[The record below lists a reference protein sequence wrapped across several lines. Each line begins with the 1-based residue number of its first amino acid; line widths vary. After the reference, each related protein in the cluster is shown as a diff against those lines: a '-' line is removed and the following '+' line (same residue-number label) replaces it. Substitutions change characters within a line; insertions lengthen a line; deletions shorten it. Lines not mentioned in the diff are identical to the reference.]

1 MPKIHLQQHR
11 FTYIACGPFNKKKK
25 RIKKNR
31 IKKFKET
38 GDSQYIYQ
46 NELQSVTKIVRLVP
60 PVPMSN
66 VGYKFARSFLATTA
80 WKSFS
85 NLDATLNQS

>member
-11 FTYIACGPFNKKKK
+11 FTYIACGPFTKKK
-25 RIKKNR
+25 
-31 IKKFKET
+31 T

-66 VGYKFARSFLATTA
+66 VGYKFARSFLATTG

-85 NLDATLNQS
+85 NLDTTLNQS

>member
-60 PVPMSN
+60 LSLCPMLVTSLL
-66 VGYKFARSFLATTA
+66 GHSWPPLPGRA
-80 WKSFS
+80 FS
-85 NLDATLNQS
+85 TLIQH

>member
-11 FTYIACGPFNKKKK
+11 FTYIACGPFTKKKE
-25 RIKKNR
+25 RIKN
-31 IKKFKET
+31 FKET

-46 NELQSVTKIVRLVP
+46 NELHSVTKIVRIVP
-60 PVPMSN
+60 PVLMFN
-66 VGYKFARSFLATTA
+66 VGCKFARSFLATTA

-85 NLDATLNQS
+85 NLDTILNRS

>member
-11 FTYIACGPFNKKKK
+11 FTYIACGPFTKKK
-25 RIKKNR
+25 
-31 IKKFKET
+31 T

-60 PVPMSN
+60 LSLCPMLVTSLL
-66 VGYKFARSFLATTA
+66 GHSWPPLPGRA
-80 WKSFS
+80 FS
-85 NLDATLNQS
+85 TLIQH